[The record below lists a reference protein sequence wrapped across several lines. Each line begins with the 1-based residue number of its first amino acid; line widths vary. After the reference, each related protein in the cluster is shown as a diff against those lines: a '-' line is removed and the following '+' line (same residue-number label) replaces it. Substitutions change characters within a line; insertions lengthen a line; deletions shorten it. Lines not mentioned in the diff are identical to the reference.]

1 MSQGFSE
8 RTNSAK
14 RKISCSSVN
23 IKINDDYEHQVIEGQ
38 EREKEELTMSQRK
51 KAKLTNLSCLKNN
64 SSAALVNG
72 LIDKTGSNTEV
83 QSNLNSCTNKFM
95 SSVAHINSIDFHS
108 SKYGKNNIL
117 EENVNSYSPRI
128 CCRKEVIDNVDKNKT
143 KENGYSDERNSLTSD
158 VFPDVSMIE
167 DSQTKIYE
175 SVEKSGHYL
184 RNKLKRPLSAPLELS
199 TAPKEKVL
207 RRTSSMVK
215 IA

>member
-23 IKINDDYEHQVIEGQ
+23 IKINDGYEHQVIEGQ
-38 EREKEELTMSQRK
+38 EGEKEELTMSQRK
-51 KAKLTNLSCLKNN
+51 KAKPTN
-64 SSAALVNG
+64 SSSLVNG
-72 LIDKTGSNTEV
+72 LINKTGSNTGV
-83 QSNLNSCTNKFM
+83 QSNLKSCTNKFM
-95 SSVAHINSIDFHS
+95 SSVAHISSIDFHT
-108 SKYGKNNIL
+108 SKYDKNNIL

-128 CCRKEVIDNVDKNKT
+128 CHRKEVIDSVDKNKT
-143 KENGYSDERNSLTSD
+143 RENGYSDERNSVTSD
-158 VFPDVSMIE
+158 VFADVSMIE
-167 DSQTKIYE
+167 DSQNKIHE
-175 SVEKSGHYL
+175 SVKKSGHYL
-184 RNKLKRPLSAPLELS
+184 RNRLKRPSSAPLELS